1 MRAVASTIP
10 LVITPERTM
19 NTRLVLV
26 AVVSV
31 ALLAACGKASEKVT
45 EKVIESQIE
54 KDGSKAK
61 VDLSGGSMKVTTTDA
76 AGKVSQ
82 VEIGGAKVSET
93 DVGVPF
99 YPGSQPRDG
108 ESSKVSSADGA
119 MATVTLHSGDAAE
132 KVAAFYRDKLKAQ
145 AEGKQFTDM
154 NTGDTQMLM
163 LTDEKTKQMTQVMI
177 GKGEGSGST
186 IHIVANRG
194 SAK

>member
-1 MRAVASTIP
+1 MQARV
-10 LVITPERTM
+10 
-19 NTRLVLV
+19 VLT
-26 AVVSV
+26 AIVSV
-31 ALLAACGKASEKVT
+31 ALLAACGKAT
-45 EKVIESQIE
+45 EKATEKIIESQIE

-61 VDLSGGSMKVTTTDA
+61 VDMSGGSMKVTTTDA

-93 DVGVPF
+93 DLGVPF

-108 ESSKVSSADGA
+108 ESSKVSSPDGS
-119 MATVTLHSGDAAE
+119 MATVTLHTGDAAD

-154 NTGDTQMLM
+154 NTGDMQMLM
-163 LTDEKTKQMTQVMI
+163 LGDDKTKQMTQITI

-186 IHIVANRG
+186 VHIVANRG
-194 SAK
+194 TPK